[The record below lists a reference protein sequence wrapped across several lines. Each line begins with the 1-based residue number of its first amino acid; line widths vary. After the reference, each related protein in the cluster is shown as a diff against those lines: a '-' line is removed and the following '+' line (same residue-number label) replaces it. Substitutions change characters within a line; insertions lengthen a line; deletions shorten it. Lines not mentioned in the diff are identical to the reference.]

1 MLATVLNN
9 IIIQI
14 NEAFKKRNKI
24 GKFWQINLQPKELT
38 NKKRSNGEQSKNMSG
53 EVIDLRGW
61 WSTRFTIQGGDIA
74 LHPAHLFPSRY
85 FNMSLQKRQRCINYG
100 CIPLG
105 WRSCCCACWFVFYIC
120 WGTKKKLNR
129 SFITIIHFL
138 NPALSN
144 SGW

>member
-53 EVIDLRGW
+53 EVIDLRG
-61 WSTRFTIQGGDIA
+61 
-74 LHPAHLFPSRY
+74 
-85 FNMSLQKRQRCINYG
+85 
-100 CIPLG
+100 
-105 WRSCCCACWFVFYIC
+105 
-120 WGTKKKLNR
+120 
-129 SFITIIHFL
+129 
-138 NPALSN
+138 
-144 SGW
+144 